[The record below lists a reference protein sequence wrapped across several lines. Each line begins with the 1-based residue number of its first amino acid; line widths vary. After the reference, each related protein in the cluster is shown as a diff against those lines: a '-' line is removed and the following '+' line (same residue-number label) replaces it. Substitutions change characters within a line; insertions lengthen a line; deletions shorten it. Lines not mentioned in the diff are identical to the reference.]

1 MYSNATTFRSK
12 PISFEI
18 SNKFV
23 TAFSGV
29 VSFAH
34 FIRKHPLVRS
44 LTASVALVTRRSYN
58 PFNFYNDFDLAV
70 QSVLS
75 VIHGFGAPQDSRILK
90 ADPGFKHA
98 LRDVASPATLSRWVH
113 SFGDQCGSDLSE
125 ELLNRLP
132 KHSKERI
139 GSKEFDRLNCHLLD
153 YALHGLSEDTQI
165 LIDADSTF
173 LATYGT
179 QQQSAY
185 CGKNRSNGYF
195 PLLVFLNG
203 LPVHIQNA
211 PGATDGRRLLEGCL
225 PDILQTVREK
235 FPHAPILVR
244 ADGGFNSEELISIC
258 DRHNTG
264 FLSGFG
270 GNSALE
276 NNLKSQ
282 LLHQVTEH
290 GNEQLLHN
298 MSFKLINELL
308 FDAPLLTAEPRSYLD
323 RKGSVHRFIGQVQ
336 SYRAPSWTKS
346 RNLYYR
352 LEENLQYNEIDL
364 RYVQTNMSAQE
375 IRFRCESDGVGK
387 RAALVKNCPDEKA
400 TAALAI
406 DLYDGLYC
414 QRAQCELA
422 IKEFKAVLADTSM
435 SSESFF
441 CNWFRLIIAAAAVH
455 VLNDLRKKA
464 FGRVHKQCFKSI
476 RTIRKQ
482 LLCIPAILEEKKNIL
497 KVRLSPTY
505 ENYFAE
511 FLQLIQVCE

>member
-12 PISFEI
+12 PVSFEI

-23 TAFSGV
+23 TGFSGV
-29 VSFAH
+29 VSVAH
-34 FIRKHPLVRS
+34 FIRKHPLVRN
-44 LTASVALVTRRSYN
+44 LTASVARVTGRSYN

-70 QSVLS
+70 QSVLF
-75 VIHGFGAPQDSRILK
+75 VIHGFGTPQDSRILK

-113 SFGDQCGSDLSE
+113 SFGDQCGSNLPE
-125 ELLNRLP
+125 EILYSLP
-132 KHSKERI
+132 KHSRQRI
-139 GSKEFDRLNCHLLD
+139 GSNEFDQLNRHLLD
-153 YALHGLSEDTQI
+153 HALSGLSGEASI
-165 LIDADSTF
+165 VIDADSTF
-173 LATYGT
+173 LATYGSQEQT
-179 QQQSAY
+179 AY

-195 PLLVFLNG
+195 PLFVFLNG
-203 LPVHIQNA
+203 QPVHIQNA

-225 PDILQTVREK
+225 ADILSAVRTK

-244 ADGGFNSEELISIC
+244 ADGGFNSDELINIC
-258 DRHNTG
+258 DRYDTG
-264 FLSGFG
+264 FLSGFS

-282 LLHQVTEH
+282 LLHQVIEPS
-290 GNEQLLHN
+290 NEELLHN
-298 MSFKLINELL
+298 ISIQLIGELL
-308 FDAPLLTAEPRSYLD
+308 FDAPLLVTEPRSYLN

-364 RYVQTNMSAQE
+364 RYVQTNMSEQE
-375 IRFRCESDGVGK
+375 IRFWCESDGVGK
-387 RAALVKNCPDEKA
+387 RTTLVKNCPDKKV

-441 CNWFRLIIAAAAVH
+441 CNWFRLIIAAVAVH
-455 VLNDLRKKA
+455 VVDDLRKKA
-464 FGRVHKQCFKSI
+464 FGNARKQYFKSI

-482 LLCIPAILEEKKNIL
+482 LLRIPAVLEEKKKVL
-497 KVRLSPTY
+497 KIKLSPTY
-505 ENYFAE
+505 GDSYTE
-511 FLQLIQVCE
+511 FLQLIQACE